1 VLNYGVLHAHSLL
14 AASAGGPTKIL
25 VVSSLHVEHALWAGW
40 LNVRHGLA
48 ITRRQPELYL
58 QLVLL
63 YSLPPLAAD
72 WLVLY
77 GPRDVGWYQPLI
89 YLLPAITMLVAP
101 VVLMHAVD
109 AGRGGERISVF
120 EATRRGV
127 PWVPRYVW
135 TNVHT
140 TVLFWVPVGALMLLW
155 ERSPLGPWL
164 PTAVWVVVIGLVA
177 LHQHVRTV
185 MAPYLAVHGDLGGTR
200 AALTSWELGGRH
212 FWHLLG
218 TFVLGSLPVAL
229 PLGLAYMLAEHFG
242 PDPLSA
248 ALLAASWQLGWV
260 GVQSTRPVL
269 IPALHTAYEEIY
281 CEPLGMRGIVSR

>member
-1 VLNYGVLHAHSLL
+1 
-14 AASAGGPTKIL
+14 
-25 VVSSLHVEHALWAGW
+25 VSSIPRVDHAWVAGW
-40 LNVRHGLA
+40 GNLRTGLA
-48 ITRRQPELYL
+48 ITRRQPDLYL
-58 QLVLL
+58 KLVVL
-63 YSLPPLAAD
+63 YSLPPLASA

-77 GPRDVGWYQPLI
+77 GPRDTAWYQPLVS
-89 YLLPAITMLVAP
+89 LLPLITMVVAP

-109 AGRGGERISVF
+109 AGRGGERIGVL

-140 TVLFWVPVGALMLLW
+140 TVLFWVPVGALVLLW
-155 ERSPLGPWL
+155 ERSPLGSWL
-164 PTAVWVVVIGLVA
+164 PTVFWVIAIGLVA

-185 MAPYLAVHGDLGGTR
+185 MAPYLAVHGELGGTR
-200 AALTSWELGGRH
+200 AALTSWQLGGRH
-212 FWHLLG
+212 FWLLLG

-229 PLGLAYMLAEHFG
+229 PLGVAYLAVERFG

-260 GVQSTRPVL
+260 AVQSTRGTL
-269 IPALHTAYEEIY
+269 IPALHTAYENVY
-281 CEPLGMRGIVSR
+281 GLPSRAG

>member
-1 VLNYGVLHAHSLL
+1 MTPWA
-14 AASAGGPTKIL
+14 
-25 VVSSLHVEHALWAGW
+25 AGW
-40 LNVRHGLA
+40 VNLRRGLA
-48 ITRRQPELYL
+48 ITGQQPGLYL

-63 YSLPPLAAD
+63 YSIPPLVAAGV
-72 WLVLY
+72 VLF
-77 GPRDVGWYQPLI
+77 GPKESAWYQPMV
-89 YLLPAITMLVAP
+89 YLLPTITMVVAP

-109 AGRGGERISVF
+109 AGRVGERISVL

-127 PWVPRYVW
+127 PWVPLYVW
-135 TNVHT
+135 TNIHT
-140 TVLFWVPVGALMLLW
+140 TLLFWIPVGALMLLW
-155 ERSPLGPWL
+155 ERSPLGAWL

-185 MAPYLAVHGDLGGTR
+185 LAPYLAVHGRLGGTR

-212 FWHLLG
+212 FWDLLG
-218 TFVLGSLPVAL
+218 TFVVASLPVAL
-229 PLGLAYMLAEHFG
+229 PLGVVYMLAERFG

-269 IPALHTAYEEIY
+269 IPALHTAYEAIY
-281 CEPLGMRGIVSR
+281 CEPLAIRDIVAP